1 MFVGY
6 QNNVARYIKNT
17 REELESIPHVSF
29 DKIEE
34 VEFAESFNGVIYTSE
49 EEFNQAKS
57 NDVRAVR
64 NSYLEEYVDPKQLV
78 MVWDG
83 LSEEDKQMYADYR
96 TYLLDYTKSENW
108 WLSYPMT
115 LEEWKHP
122 LKPVVEEPIE
132 EPIEDSNNEVVE
144 LYSME
149 I

>member
-1 MFVGY
+1 MFIGY
-6 QNNVARYIKNT
+6 QNNIARYIKNT

-49 EEFNQAKS
+49 EELNSAKS

-64 NSYLEEYVDPKQLV
+64 NNYLETYVDPKQLV
-78 MVWDG
+78 MVWDS
-83 LSEEDKQMYADYR
+83 LSADDKQMYADYR

-115 LEEWKHP
+115 LEEWKNP
-122 LKPVVEEPIE
+122 LKPVVDTVKDTVNVTEEPL
-132 EPIEDSNNEVVE
+132 VE